1 MTKETITNEEKAIYD
16 QLYSAVEE
24 AGHKM
29 EAALDFVLY
38 AEMPDENLTAQDRF
52 DREFLLEQYAE
63 SFDVAEK
70 YFFAFEEKL
79 NQRILQRRQNSNGS
93 STQQ

>member
-1 MTKETITNEEKAIYD
+1 MIIFLISLLKGFVITMTKETITNEEKAI
-16 QLYSAVEE
+16 
-24 AGHKM
+24 
-29 EAALDFVLY
+29 
-38 AEMPDENLTAQDRF
+38 DENLTAQDRF